1 MVINELI
8 ARINRVCRN
17 DKEKDIL
24 SLTYIILL
32 VSYFCVIVVPL
43 LIVTLEPFIKYGI
56 YQTPSVYHYIMN
68 GGNIPQK
75 IINIT
80 FDIKE
85 FIWILKISLI
95 GLIPVISRIIF
106 KKAKFQSEFIVMV
119 LSISGLVF
127 VSRDYLG
134 WSIIFLVFLLIVYII
149 PLGERKYFNLIN
161 NAKYLEEIRKNYLH
175 KNQEFSNRKFYE
187 KLVGKFLVIAVLI
200 FLIAALL
207 SYYMKISFIFMII
220 IISSLTCILYLYKET
235 KDKILTVFKKV
246 IIFVIFVV
254 ISLYA
259 NRIVPSEL
267 DKILLLV
274 ITVYFSFDRVVSLG
288 KDIQDII
295 KKYSLRYYYEDEF
308 LSVKDIK
315 DEYLEMKFINSFEID
330 EHELIKQI
338 ILRDKVCFLD
348 ELNQLCELYT
358 RKKFE
363 EYRQLVEFYLYIIN
377 INSKEEINL
386 NDEERNLKNILK
398 IQNQKLFPIELYK
411 EYATILYTQKK
422 FDEAIEFYEEF
433 LWYLNKDELN
443 NMYQCYKEL
452 GKDKEAGKLKQH
464 YINNM

>member
-24 SLTYIILL
+24 SLAYIIFLI
-32 VSYFCVIVVPL
+32 SYFFVIVVPL
-43 LIVTLEPFIKYGI
+43 LESFIKYGI
-56 YQTPSVYHYIMN
+56 CQYDYIMN
-68 GGNIPQK
+68 GGNISLK
-75 IINIT
+75 IFIIN
-80 FDIKE
+80 FGIKG
-85 FIWILKISLI
+85 FIWILKIFLI
-95 GLIPVISRIIF
+95 GLIPVISRIVF
-106 KKAKFQSEFIVMV
+106 KKAKFQSEFIVML

-134 WSIIFLVFLLIVYII
+134 WLIIFFVFLLIVNII

-161 NAKYLEEIRKNYLH
+161 NAKYLDEIRKNYLH
-175 KNQEFSNRKFYE
+175 KNQEFLNKKFYE
-187 KLVGKFLVIAVLI
+187 KLLGKFLLIVGLIVLIAVL
-200 FLIAALL
+200 L
-207 SYYMKISFIFMII
+207 SCYMKISFIFMLI
-220 IISSLTCILYLYKET
+220 IISSLTCIFYLYKET
-235 KDKILTVFKKV
+235 KDRILTVFKKV
-246 IIFVIFVV
+246 IIFVIFVA

-267 DKILLLV
+267 EKNLLLV
-274 ITVYFSFDRVVSLG
+274 ITVYFSFDRVFSLE

-295 KKYSLRYYYEDEF
+295 KKYSLRYYYENEF

-330 EHELIKQI
+330 EDELMKQI
-338 ILRDKVCFLD
+338 ILREKLYFLD

-363 EYRQLVEFYLYIIN
+363 EYRQFVEFYLYIIN

-386 NDEERNLKNILK
+386 NDEERNLKNILE

-422 FDEAIEFYEEF
+422 FDEAIVFYEEF

-452 GKDKEAGKLKQH
+452 KKNKEAGQLKQN
-464 YINNM
+464 YIDTM

>member
-207 SYYMKISFIFMII
+207 GYYMKISFIFM
-220 IISSLTCILYLYKET
+220 K
-235 KDKILTVFKKV
+235 
-246 IIFVIFVV
+246 
-254 ISLYA
+254 
-259 NRIVPSEL
+259 
-267 DKILLLV
+267 LLLA
-274 ITVYFSFDRVVSLG
+274 L
-288 KDIQDII
+288 
-295 KKYSLRYYYEDEF
+295 
-308 LSVKDIK
+308 
-315 DEYLEMKFINSFEID
+315 
-330 EHELIKQI
+330 
-338 ILRDKVCFLD
+338 
-348 ELNQLCELYT
+348 
-358 RKKFE
+358 
-363 EYRQLVEFYLYIIN
+363 
-377 INSKEEINL
+377 
-386 NDEERNLKNILK
+386 
-398 IQNQKLFPIELYK
+398 
-411 EYATILYTQKK
+411 
-422 FDEAIEFYEEF
+422 
-433 LWYLNKDELN
+433 
-443 NMYQCYKEL
+443 
-452 GKDKEAGKLKQH
+452 
-464 YINNM
+464 

>member
-358 RKKFE
+358 RK
-363 EYRQLVEFYLYIIN
+363 
-377 INSKEEINL
+377 
-386 NDEERNLKNILK
+386 NLKNTDSLWSFI
-398 IQNQKLFPIELYK
+398 
-411 EYATILYTQKK
+411 YTS
-422 FDEAIEFYEEF
+422 
-433 LWYLNKDELN
+433 
-443 NMYQCYKEL
+443 
-452 GKDKEAGKLKQH
+452 
-464 YINNM
+464 

>member
-17 DKEKDIL
+17 DKEKDML

-464 YINNM
+464 YINTM

>member
-134 WSIIFLVFLLIVYII
+134 CSIIFLVFLLIVYII

-175 KNQEFSNRKFYE
+175 KNQEFSNKKFYK
-187 KLVGKFLVIAVLI
+187 KLLGKFLVIAVLI
-200 FLIAALL
+200 FLIAVLL
-207 SYYMKISFIFMII
+207 SYYMEISFIFMII

-464 YINNM
+464 YINTM

>member
-8 ARINRVCRN
+8 ARINRVRRN

-464 YINNM
+464 YINTM

>member
-274 ITVYFSFDRVVSLG
+274 ITVYFSFDRVISLG

-464 YINNM
+464 YINTM

>member
-207 SYYMKISFIFMII
+207 GYYMKISFIFMII

-464 YINNM
+464 YINTM

>member
-8 ARINRVCRN
+8 ARINRVSRN

-24 SLTYIILL
+24 SLAYIISLIL
-32 VSYFCVIVVPL
+32 YFCVIVVPL
-43 LIVTLEPFIKYGI
+43 LIVILGPFIKYGI
-56 YQTPSVYHYIMN
+56 YLMSSVYHYIMN
-68 GGNIPQK
+68 RGNFP
-75 IINIT
+75 INTFIIT
-80 FDIKE
+80 FDAEKI
-85 FIWILKISLI
+85 IWILRISLI

-106 KKAKFQSEFIVMV
+106 KKAKFLSEFIVMV
-119 LSISGLVF
+119 SLISGLAF
-127 VSRDYLG
+127 FSRDYLG
-134 WSIIFLVFLLIVYII
+134 CSIIFLVFLLIVYII

-175 KNQEFSNRKFYE
+175 KNQEFSNKKFYK
-187 KLVGKFLVIAVLI
+187 KLLGKFLLIVGLIVLIAVL
-200 FLIAALL
+200 L
-207 SYYMKISFIFMII
+207 SCYMKISFIFMLI
-220 IISSLTCILYLYKET
+220 IISSLTCIFYLYKET
-235 KDKILTVFKKV
+235 KDRILTVFKKV
-246 IIFVIFVV
+246 IIFVIFVA

-267 DKILLLV
+267 EKNLLLV
-274 ITVYFSFDRVVSLG
+274 ITVYFSFDRVFSLG

-295 KKYSLRYYYEDEF
+295 KKYSLRYYYENEF

-330 EHELIKQI
+330 EHELMKQI
-338 ILRDKVCFLD
+338 ILRDKLYFLD
-348 ELNQLCELYT
+348 ELNQLCKLYT

-363 EYRQLVEFYLYIIN
+363 EYRQFVEFYLYIIN

-386 NDEERNLKNILK
+386 NDKERNLKNILE

-422 FDEAIEFYEEF
+422 FGEAIEFYEEF

-452 GKDKEAGKLKQH
+452 EKDKEAGKLKRN
-464 YINNM
+464 YIDTM

>member
-363 EYRQLVEFYLYIIN
+363 EYRQLVELYLYIIN

-464 YINNM
+464 YINTM

>member
-464 YINNM
+464 YINTM

>member
-363 EYRQLVEFYLYIIN
+363 QYRQLVEFYLYIIN

-464 YINNM
+464 YINTM

>member
-1 MVINELI
+1 MVINKLI
-8 ARINRVCRN
+8 ARINLVCRN

-24 SLTYIILL
+24 SLAYIISLIL
-32 VSYFCVIVVPL
+32 YFCVIVVPL
-43 LIVTLEPFIKYGI
+43 LIVILGPFIKYGI
-56 YQTPSVYHYIMN
+56 YLTSSVYHYIMDGEN
-68 GGNIPQK
+68 FPINIF
-75 IINIT
+75 IIT
-80 FDIKE
+80 FDTEKI
-85 FIWILKISLI
+85 IWILRISLI

-106 KKAKFQSEFIVMV
+106 KKAKFLSDCIVMGI
-119 LSISGLVF
+119 LIFGLVF
-127 VSRDYLG
+127 FSSDYLG
-134 WSIIFLVFLLIVYII
+134 CSIIFLVFLLILYII

-175 KNQEFSNRKFYE
+175 KNQEFSNKKFYK
-187 KLVGKFLVIAVLI
+187 KLIGKFLVIVVLIVLIAVL
-200 FLIAALL
+200 L
-207 SYYMKISFIFMII
+207 SCYMEISFIFMII
-220 IISSLTCILYLYKET
+220 IISSLTCIFYLYKET

-246 IIFVIFVV
+246 IIFVIFVA

-267 DKILLLV
+267 EKNLLLV

-295 KKYSLRYYYEDEF
+295 KKYSLRYYYENEF

-330 EHELIKQI
+330 EHELMKQI
-338 ILRDKVCFLD
+338 FLRDKLFFLN

-363 EYRQLVEFYLYIIN
+363 EYRQFVEFYLYIIN

-386 NDEERNLKNILK
+386 NDEERNLKNILE

-422 FDEAIEFYEEF
+422 FEEAIEFYEEF

-443 NMYQCYKEL
+443 YMYQCYKEL
-452 GKDKEAGKLKQH
+452 GKDKEAGQLKRN
-464 YINNM
+464 YIDTM

>member
-1 MVINELI
+1 M
-8 ARINRVCRN
+8 
-17 DKEKDIL
+17 
-24 SLTYIILL
+24 
-32 VSYFCVIVVPL
+32 
-43 LIVTLEPFIKYGI
+43 
-56 YQTPSVYHYIMN
+56 
-68 GGNIPQK
+68 
-75 IINIT
+75 
-80 FDIKE
+80 
-85 FIWILKISLI
+85 
-95 GLIPVISRIIF
+95 
-106 KKAKFQSEFIVMV
+106 
-119 LSISGLVF
+119 
-127 VSRDYLG
+127 
-134 WSIIFLVFLLIVYII
+134 
-149 PLGERKYFNLIN
+149 
-161 NAKYLEEIRKNYLH
+161 
-175 KNQEFSNRKFYE
+175 
-187 KLVGKFLVIAVLI
+187 
-200 FLIAALL
+200 
-207 SYYMKISFIFMII
+207 
-220 IISSLTCILYLYKET
+220 
-235 KDKILTVFKKV
+235 

-464 YINNM
+464 YINTM

>member
-149 PLGERKYFNLIN
+149 PLGVRKYFNLIN

-207 SYYMKISFIFMII
+207 SYYMNISFIFMII

-464 YINNM
+464 YINTM

>member
-308 LSVKDIK
+308 LSDGVYSSCNS
-315 DEYLEMKFINSFEID
+315 ELE
-330 EHELIKQI
+330 
-338 ILRDKVCFLD
+338 
-348 ELNQLCELYT
+348 
-358 RKKFE
+358 
-363 EYRQLVEFYLYIIN
+363 
-377 INSKEEINL
+377 
-386 NDEERNLKNILK
+386 
-398 IQNQKLFPIELYK
+398 
-411 EYATILYTQKK
+411 
-422 FDEAIEFYEEF
+422 
-433 LWYLNKDELN
+433 LW
-443 NMYQCYKEL
+443 
-452 GKDKEAGKLKQH
+452 
-464 YINNM
+464 IS